1 MQDNNSLQEK
11 DEQPIFSFIQE
22 IKDGTLAPE
31 ALTKDLRQR
40 FVEVFL
46 GEGYSVTSIAQIL
59 KRSEKTIKRDIEDI
73 RERNAITP
81 DINLAKK
88 IIGELVM
95 YARINRDYLMKL
107 ARTKDASVAEKAQS
121 EYCAFKVLVEL
132 MTKLQSLGYLPSKPQ
147 AIVGDI
153 FHHVDSGQD
162 VSFIE
167 LKTMV
172 DDIIN
177 TAKETDT
184 FTLELQKEAEN
195 LCKKIEKAEIVTQ
208 ISALKE
214 KRTKEEDQNE
224 MESIK

>member
-40 FVEVFL
+40 CVEVFL

-88 IIGELVM
+88 IIGELMM

>member
-40 FVEVFL
+40 CVEVFL

>member
-40 FVEVFL
+40 CVEVFL

-121 EYCAFKVLVEL
+121 EYCVFKVLVEL